1 MKRIVCGAT
10 LALLVVT
17 FALPALTYAG
27 ANGPSATGN
36 FQFTLEDGQ
45 SRFLE
50 FNARE
55 QNNGR
60 VIGEMTFSD
69 PSVVAVEDPDAT
81 PGPNN
86 AGALVQAQFDC
97 LKITGNRAV
106 MSGVISQ
113 SNILSA
119 VGLRVLLVV
128 EDNGEG
134 INAASTDKLTWGIY
148 QAPPAKPWIP
158 VDAEDPND
166 RGAFLTWTATDA
178 ERKDDVGIPM
188 PPNPLVQCKTFPGA
202 AYDFPE
208 IKYAGG
214 DLQVRTRQ

>member
-1 MKRIVCGAT
+1 MNRIIFGAVV
-10 LALLVVT
+10 ALLVIT
-17 FALPALTYAG
+17 IALPALTFAG
-27 ANGPSATGN
+27 ADGPSATGN

-45 SRFLE
+45 TRFLE
-50 FNARE
+50 FNARQ

-60 VIGEMTFSD
+60 IVGGMTFSD

-86 AGALVQAQFDC
+86 AGAIVQAKFDC
-97 LKITGNRAV
+97 LKITENRAV

-134 INAASTDKLTWGIY
+134 INAAGTDKLTWGIY
-148 QAPPAKPWIP
+148 QPSG
-158 VDAEDPND
+158 
-166 RGAFLTWTATDA
+166 GAWVPKDA
-178 ERKDDVGIPM
+178 ERDDDNGAGLSWLATDFERPDDVGVPSNQSKIVGCQSFS
-188 PPNPLVQCKTFPGA
+188 LA
-202 AYDFPE
+202 AYSFVDV
-208 IKYAGG
+208 KHGG
-214 DLQVRTRQ
+214 GNIQVQP